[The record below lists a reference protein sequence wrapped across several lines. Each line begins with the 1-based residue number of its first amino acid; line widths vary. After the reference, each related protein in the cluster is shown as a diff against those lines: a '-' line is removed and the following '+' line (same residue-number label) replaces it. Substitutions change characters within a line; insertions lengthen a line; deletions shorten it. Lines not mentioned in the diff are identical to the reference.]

1 ANFTFL
7 GQFTAKKKE
16 VGEGE
21 KKEIHSIVKRE
32 NNVLVKEGSTY
43 LSETI
48 PLYMKK
54 ERIVEEFQEVLFE
67 KEGKPIF
74 LTGGE
79 FYNVTYNGEDER
91 VIFL

>member
-1 ANFTFL
+1 
-7 GQFTAKKKE
+7 
-16 VGEGE
+16 
-21 KKEIHSIVKRE
+21 
-32 NNVLVKEGSTY
+32 
-43 LSETI
+43 
-48 PLYMKK
+48 MKK